1 MQDLL
6 SAQVATL
13 STFSTIISR
22 LGGEDALR
30 IWYSDKAKQEWV
42 FDPSEA
48 LVYRP
53 TVSELIEGCG
63 LPFYLSCNVPKH
75 WRAANAQDGECD
87 IGHGETAGE
96 AVARLWLLL
105 ESK

>member
-1 MQDLL
+1 MRDLL
-6 SAQVATL
+6 SVQMATL

-22 LGGEDALR
+22 LGGRTRFAYGTAIKR
-30 IWYSDKAKQEWV
+30 SRNGYSTHQRHLCIVRLSQPID
-42 FDPSEA
+42 
-48 LVYRP
+48 
-53 TVSELIEGCG
+53 GCG